1 MLCNL
6 SAQSNQEGRPV
17 TRKPMSCEHKA
28 ALAVTTY
35 TPLWKL
41 LRKVLYETLNS
52 ATGNAEGEADL
63 KLF

>member
-1 MLCNL
+1 
-6 SAQSNQEGRPV
+6 
-17 TRKPMSCEHKA
+17 MSCEHKV

-52 ATGNAEGEADL
+52 ATGNAEGEVDL